1 MVDPH
6 LMLMLMQ
13 LLGEDYVVW
22 DKAAEVEFVSPGKG
36 TVSSTIS
43 IHEDDLEEIIR
54 LTNSGDAHLPEF
66 DIQVLNQNGDL
77 VAKVRKTLYVRKKRE
92 IDSEQSMV

>member
-13 LLGEDYVVW
+13 LLGEDYAVW

-43 IHEDDLEEIIR
+43 IQEDDLEEIIHH
-54 LTNSGDAHLPEF
+54 TNSGDAHFPEF
-66 DIQVLNQNGDL
+66 DIRVLNPNGDL
-77 VAKVRKTLYVRKKRE
+77 VAKVRKTLYVRKKR
-92 IDSEQSMV
+92 